1 MYTASYLATINAIK
15 RIQVFVNNFD
25 FILFDYHQIIS
36 FIIDIEYLIVCVKGF
51 YQIMLISILLIY
63 VLLLLIFVHF
73 FILLRIIFLFH

>member
-1 MYTASYLATINAIK
+1 MNMYTASYLATINAIK

-51 YQIMLISILLIY
+51 Y
-63 VLLLLIFVHF
+63 
-73 FILLRIIFLFH
+73 